1 MPSEP
6 PVIVAIDQ
14 GTSSTKAIAIDDWG
28 TVVGRATRP
37 IAQAH
42 PRPGWVEQDAEEI
55 LESVRA
61 TLGELTGRFA
71 GRVAAIGLST
81 QRESAVA
88 WERGSGRPVGPM
100 LGWQDRRTTDRAK
113 ALVESGRAKDVRRVT
128 GLPLD
133 PMFSALKIGWLLD
146 STDADRAR
154 SRRGE
159 ILVGTVDSW
168 LVYRL
173 TGEHR
178 IEAGNA
184 SRTQLLGLDSLDWD
198 AGLLDLFGIPASVLP
213 EVRASDAVVS
223 LSAGLG
229 AAAGIPIAG
238 VLGDSHA
245 ALYGHGVRRPG
256 EVKVTYGTG
265 SSVMGLIGRNDPVDP
280 GLARTVAWQIG
291 QTADLAFEGNIL
303 STGATL
309 VWLSGVLGSTPADL
323 ADRAER
329 VETLHGVDLVPAFAG
344 LGAPWWD
351 EDARATLTGF
361 TLGTSPDVLARAAVD
376 SIVLQVE
383 DVIAV
388 AERSIGSRIDRI
400 LLDGGPSANDW
411 LVQLQADLSQRHVRR
426 SRVSELSALG
436 AAELAARTVGAWDKA
451 RANDLAHGDDFG
463 PQLDPAVASAR
474 RASWHRA
481 LTNSL
486 SPKRS
491 TLAPAPRTDQ
501 VGA

>member
-1 MPSEP
+1 MPSDS
-6 PVIVAIDQ
+6 PVVLAIDQ
-14 GTSSTKAIAIDDWG
+14 GTSSTKAIAVDVAG
-28 TVVGRATRP
+28 TIIGRVTRP

-61 TLGELTGRFA
+61 TLGELAGRFA

-113 ALVESGRAKDVRRVT
+113 ALGESGHAEDVRRIT

-146 STDADRAR
+146 SIDADRAR
-154 SRRGE
+154 SCRGE
-159 ILVGTVDSW
+159 ILVGTVDAW
-168 LVYRL
+168 LAYRL

-184 SRTQLLGLDSLDWD
+184 SRTQLLSLDSLDWD

-213 EVRASDAVVS
+213 EVRASDSVVPIR
-223 LSAGLG
+223 AGFGL
-229 AAAGIPIAG
+229 AAGIPIAG

-265 SSVMGLIGRNDPVDP
+265 SSVMGLIGPDDPVDS

-291 QTADLAFEGNIL
+291 RTADLAFEGNIL

-309 VWLSGVLGSTPADL
+309 VWLSGVLGSTPTELADL
-323 ADRAER
+323 ATR

-436 AAELAARTVGAWDKA
+436 AGELAARTVGAWDET
-451 RANDLAHGDDFG
+451 RASDLAQGDEFH
-463 PQLDPAVASAR
+463 PRLAPAVASAR
-474 RASWHRA
+474 RASWRRA
-481 LTNSL
+481 VTTTL
-486 SPKRS
+486 SPERS
-491 TLAPAPRTDQ
+491 TLSPTPR
-501 VGA
+501 